1 MGVARARELESG
13 WRELQRARLDGLG
26 GGLELHQQGGDLDAP
41 VRGAVGREAPACL
54 LELAFAADPVTAPGL
69 VPGNRD
75 VNQPLEEVALGRLGE
90 GRLEGKTLSCP
101 WHGWQYD
108 VTTGKNEFDH
118 AIQLKTFEVKVEG
131 GEVKVAI

>member
-1 MGVARARELESG
+1 MAEPEFRK
-13 WRELQRARLDGLG
+13 
-26 GGLELHQQGGDLDAP
+26 
-41 VRGAVGREAPACL
+41 VGRVEEIPPGTIRALEVDEHEIAIANVGGEFYATQGHCL
-54 LELAFAADPVTAPGL
+54 HLSGP
-69 VPGNRD
+69 
-75 VNQPLEEVALGRLGE
+75 LGE

-118 AIQLKTFEVKVEG
+118 AIQLQRFEVKVEG